1 MSIWFTSST
10 VIVILG
16 LHAQHWVIIIY
27 LHVVN
32 LTFSV
37 KTQTVSYP
45 LTLPLLL
52 LFQFYM
58 CHKCHN
64 SSSQY
69 YDCFKEV
76 EFKEIKT
83 KIFYIH
89 LYSRL
94 HSFLQVQISVL
105 VSFPQAL
112 RTSCSISFSA
122 GPWVPN
128 SQSFLYFRNEIIYH
142 HFEECFHWV

>member
-89 LYSRL
+89 LYVNFQA
-94 HSFLQVQISVL
+94 SFLLVDPDFCLGQFPTSFKNFLQHFFQCWSMGSQFSELFVL
-105 VSFPQAL
+105 PQ
-112 RTSCSISFSA
+112 
-122 GPWVPN
+122 
-128 SQSFLYFRNEIIYH
+128 
-142 HFEECFHWV
+142 